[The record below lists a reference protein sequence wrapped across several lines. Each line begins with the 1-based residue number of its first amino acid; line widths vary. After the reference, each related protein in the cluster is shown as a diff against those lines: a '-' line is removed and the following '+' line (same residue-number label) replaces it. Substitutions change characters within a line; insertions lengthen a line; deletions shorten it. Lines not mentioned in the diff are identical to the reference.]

1 MIACISTQHL
11 WSAQEQAV
19 SAEVEKYYRKAKEI
33 LSCNK
38 DFFDK
43 LAAALAKKGFL
54 AMTDIKSIK
63 ESCKITPVA
72 L

>member
-1 MIACISTQHL
+1 MG
-11 WSAQEQAV
+11 V
-19 SAEVEKYYRKAKEI
+19 KVNYRKAKEI

-54 AMTDIKSIK
+54 AMAEIKEIK